1 MLIEVEGVTSSA
13 VTHAFVV
20 GVSHYPFLDGPEATP
35 LGEQLGMA
43 NLSSAARS
51 ASEVAGWLLDE
62 YHNPEAPLASVR
74 LLLSPVE
81 GEQLNAGVLARMG
94 GQAAPA
100 TRAAVKT
107 DFTDFKAAC
116 ATNTDNRAFVYL
128 VGHGI
133 QLNFRG
139 AIVLLEDFATAAEED
154 LLFGSI
160 DVMRC
165 HEAMQAG
172 GNADRQVWFSDAC
185 RQRPEIVKRFESL
198 SGAFAPGNVALGEV
212 SASPVFLS
220 SSSRENAFS
229 DPAGLTIFTEALL
242 WALSG
247 AGAVGKDESSDAW
260 HVSSTRLTIVL
271 PGKVKALARAGG
283 ADQSIDL
290 TGKPLDVVVQ
300 QFENTPEVDVEV
312 ALLPEGLD
320 PAPVAQLLF
329 EGRDPVAVDDGWPLR
344 FRGKAGIYQ
353 LTADSAGPAPK
364 RGTKL
369 FAAQP
374 PSCRDEVEVR

>member
-1 MLIEVEGVTSSA
+1 
-13 VTHAFVV
+13 
-20 GVSHYPFLDGPEATP
+20 
-35 LGEQLGMA
+35 MA

-51 ASEVAGWLLDE
+51 ASEVAAWLLGE
-62 YHNPEAPLASVR
+62 HHNPEAPLASVR

-81 GEQLNAGVLARMG
+81 GEQLNADVLARMG
-94 GQAAPA
+94 GQTAPA

-139 AIVLLEDFATAAEED
+139 AIVLLEDFATEAEDD
-154 LLFGSI
+154 LLFGAM

-165 HEAMQAG
+165 HDAMQAG

-198 SGAFAPGNVALGEV
+198 SGAFAPGNLALGEV

-242 WALSG
+242 WALRG
-247 AGAVGKDESSDAW
+247 AGAVGKDESCDAW

-271 PGKVKALARAGG
+271 PDKVKALARAGG

-300 QFENTPEVDVEV
+300 QFENAPEVDVEV

-329 EGRDPVAVDDGWPLR
+329 EGRDPVAVGAGWPLK
-344 FRGKAGIYQ
+344 FRGSAGIYQ
-353 LTADSAGPAPK
+353 LTANSAGEAPK

-374 PSCRDEVEVR
+374 PSTRDEVEVR